1 MYANTN
7 RYHEVLNNVR
17 DFLKLYQVPKGLSER
32 VMDYIV
38 STWSMS
44 KGIETEKVRLKQM
57 WWLRD
62 WSFWY
67 YSWKILNCK
76 FICAQV
82 LSICPKD
89 MRADICVHLNRN
101 VFNEHPAFRLASD
114 GCLRSLAVEFQM
126 IHSAPGD
133 LIFHA
138 GESVDLLCF
147 MVSGSLEVIQDD
159 EVTAILGSFKNFLK
173 VLINTFY
180 ELQLCQCSSDYFVYR
195 IGIWSKLTIYIMQFF
210 RFDLC
215 VLWRGLQ
222 YRLLACLYFV
232 LPSPSVSN
240 LKEECRLTSSVGS
253 FSIWLALCNNTTLF
267 LHQLSVCFIQQRLT
281 CLGCTWCEKVIS
293 KKAVSEFSD
302 SNRFP

>member
-114 GCLRSLAVEFQM
+114 GCLPLIGRGVPDDTLCPRWPHLPCGWKRGPALLHGVRVTGG
-126 IHSAPGD
+126 HPG
-133 LIFHA
+133 
-138 GESVDLLCF
+138 
-147 MVSGSLEVIQDD
+147 
-159 EVTAILGSFKNFLK
+159 
-173 VLINTFY
+173 
-180 ELQLCQCSSDYFVYR
+180 
-195 IGIWSKLTIYIMQFF
+195 
-210 RFDLC
+210 
-215 VLWRGLQ
+215 WRGHR
-222 YRLLACLYFV
+222 YTGFV
-232 LPSPSVSN
+232 
-240 LKEECRLTSSVGS
+240 
-253 FSIWLALCNNTTLF
+253 
-267 LHQLSVCFIQQRLT
+267 
-281 CLGCTWCEKVIS
+281 
-293 KKAVSEFSD
+293 
-302 SNRFP
+302 